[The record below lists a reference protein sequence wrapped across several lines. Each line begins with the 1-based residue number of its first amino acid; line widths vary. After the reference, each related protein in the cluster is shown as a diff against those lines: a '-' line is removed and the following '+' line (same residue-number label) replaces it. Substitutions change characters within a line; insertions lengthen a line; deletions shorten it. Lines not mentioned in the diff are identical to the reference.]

1 VIEYVLPTA
10 PVRFVLVEVTDG
22 IAATVMLAVPVL
34 VASATEVAV
43 IVTGCDEL
51 VAAGAV

>member
-1 VIEYVLPTA
+1 VIEYALPTA

-22 IAATVMLAVPVL
+22 IAATVMLAFPVL
-34 VASATEVAV
+34 EVSATEVAV
-43 IVTGCDEL
+43 TVIVCAEL